1 MKFPGFAQAPR
12 TMSRMSVRPKPAALV
27 VAFALS
33 VALSLPALAR
43 DLAGLSL
50 SASST
55 SVTFG
60 GSVTLTAAVT
70 PPAAGSQVSI
80 LDASGS
86 IVASGVTTAN
96 GTFTAQVQPNANVL
110 VHASSAGVESASVA
124 VGVRPIVT
132 LTDSPVRLF
141 DVVTVRGT
149 FRPIRQG
156 SAVTV
161 DLQHRGDVVATKR
174 PTMDAHGRFRTT
186 FRVPQ
191 AGSFRARATLD
202 APDLLP
208 GRAATA
214 PSVTPLPDL
223 GSGAHGRFVLLLERR
238 LVELHYHLVAIDE
251 TFDYRTADAVMAF
264 RKVQGMART
273 TSVDAAVWRAL
284 GSPRLFVPRNHDHGF
299 HIEVDQTRQVLAT
312 VRDGKVE
319 AMIHV
324 STGKPSTPT
333 RDGSFRVSS
342 KLAGFSPKGLYYPSF
357 FDGERAIHGWTDVP
371 TYAAS
376 HGCVRVPYWVAQ
388 WIFGLDPVG
397 TPVIVY
403 H

>member
-1 MKFPGFAQAPR
+1 
-12 TMSRMSVRPKPAALV
+12 MSRMSFRRKAAAFL

-33 VALSLPALAR
+33 VALSTPAFAR
-43 DLAGLSL
+43 GPATAVTLT
-50 SASST
+50 ASST

-60 GSVTLTAAVT
+60 ESVTFTAAVV
-70 PPAAGSQVSI
+70 PPVAGSAVSI

-86 IVASGVTTAN
+86 ILASGATVAD
-96 GTFTAQVQPNANVL
+96 GTFTANVQPHANLV
-110 VHASSAGVESASVA
+110 VHATSSAVDSASVS

-132 LTDSPVRLF
+132 LASSPIRLF
-141 DVVTVRGT
+141 DDVTIRGT
-149 FRPIRQG
+149 FKPARQG

-161 DLQHRGDVVATKR
+161 ELQHRGDVVATKR
-174 PTMDAHGRFRTT
+174 PVMDARGRFRTT

-191 AGSFRARATLD
+191 AGSYRARATLD

-208 GRAATA
+208 GRASTS
-214 PSVTPLPDL
+214 PSITPLPDL
-223 GSGAHGRFVLLLERR
+223 ASGAHGVFVGLLERR
-238 LVELHYHLVAIDE
+238 LVELHYHLVGVDQA
-251 TFDYRTADAVMAF
+251 FDYRTADAVMAF

-273 TSVDAAVWRAL
+273 TSVDAATWRAL
-284 GSPRLFVPRNHDHGF
+284 GSPKLFVPRNHDHGF

-319 AMIHV
+319 AVFHV

-333 RDGSFRVSS
+333 HDGSFRVSS
-342 KLAGFSPKGLYYPSF
+342 KLVGFSPKGLYYPSF

-371 TYAAS
+371 NYAAS
-376 HGCVRVPYWVAQ
+376 HGCVRVPYWIAQ
-388 WIFGLDPVG
+388 WIFALDPVG
-397 TPVIVY
+397 TPVIIY